1 MSDHAAPPEP
11 RANPDLFGQ
20 NAAAAALRD
29 AALGGR
35 PHHAWL
41 ITGPEGVGKET
52 LAFRYARWLLA
63 GMPDAAVG
71 QVPLHLDA
79 RHPVFSR
86 VASGGHADL
95 KPLAPTVPEGKVRVQ
110 IGVDEVRAVPRFL
123 SLTSAEGGW
132 RVVIVDHADWMIGA
146 AQNAVLKT
154 LEEPPPR
161 ATLLLLS
168 DAPDRLLPTIRS
180 RCRRLSLPPLQGPD
194 LRGLI
199 ARWFSAMPGEEREA
213 LARAARGSPGR
224 ALRLAEGDGLALARD
239 VEGFLASLPVPDP
252 RGLHALADRIAAK
265 RDGSA
270 FAGFAAML
278 RDALADA
285 VAGAARGAG
294 RGGGAAPSPPA
305 WLAARPLDEWARLWA
320 ELGEV
325 AARTDGLNL
334 DRKEAILGALRG
346 MAGAGRRA

>member
-1 MSDHAAPPEP
+1 MTEAAAPPEP
-11 RANPDLFGQ
+11 RANPDLVGQ
-20 NAAAAALRD
+20 DAAAATLRD

-52 LAFRYARWLLA
+52 LAYRYARWLLA
-63 GMPDAAVG
+63 GTPEGRPGAT
-71 QVPLHLDA
+71 PLHLDS
-79 RHPVFSR
+79 RHPVFAR
-86 VASGGHADL
+86 VASGGHADV
-95 KPLAPTVPEGKVRVQ
+95 KPLAPNVPEGKVRVQ
-110 IGVDEVRAVPRFL
+110 IGVDEARAVPRFL
-123 SLTSAEGGW
+123 SLTPAEGGW
-132 RVVIVDHADWMIGA
+132 RVVVVDHADWMNA
-146 AQNAVLKT
+146 PAQNAILKT

-180 RCRRLSLPPLQGPD
+180 RCRRLSLPPLDGPT
-194 LRGLI
+194 LRALL
-199 ARWFSAMPGEEREA
+199 ARWWPTMAGEEREA

-224 ALRLAEGDGLALARD
+224 AARLVEGDGLALAREVD
-239 VEGFLASLPVPDP
+239 GFLASLPAPDG
-252 RGLHALADRIAAK
+252 RGLHALADRLAAK

-270 FAGFAAML
+270 FVGFAEML
-278 RDALADA
+278 RDALADGIA
-285 VAGAARGAG
+285 SAARGAG
-294 RGGGAAPSPPA
+294 RGGGPVPPPA
-305 WLAARPLDEWARLWA
+305 WLAARPLDEWARAWA

-325 AARTDGLNL
+325 AARTEALNL